1 MYVLE
6 IETKNKLIKVK
17 NLRKARFVDRIFCE
31 FFQVLDNYGKWNTI
45 CRCSVGIN
53 LQRIIVEKVNFAI
66 RSGKKSI
73 YLGNYI

>member
-1 MYVLE
+1 MYILE

-17 NLRKARFVDRIFCE
+17 NPRKARFVDRIFWDV
-31 FFQVLDNYGKWNTI
+31 FQILDNDGKWNKI
-45 CRCSVGIN
+45 CHCTVGVN

-73 YLGNYI
+73 YLGDFI

>member
-6 IETKNKLIKVK
+6 IETKNELVKIKNPK
-17 NLRKARFVDRIFCE
+17 KARFVDRIF
-31 FFQVLDNYGKWNTI
+31 QILDNDGKWNKI
-45 CRCSVGIN
+45 CHCTVGVN

-73 YLGNYI
+73 YLGDYI